1 MPNPNTPSFP
11 SAIATDSVLPVA
23 SASFSTSLTTNITST
38 DVTIPVLT
46 TSGLNTPC
54 FVRIDNEIV
63 LATGTTG
70 GSLTGCTRGVDSTS
84 NVSHLSGA
92 TVAAYIFEWHFN
104 QLAAEVKSIE
114 NFVGVNGE
122 NLILSGQSAAG
133 GDLSGNYPA
142 PILKTIGTITPGAY
156 TNSDITVDAKGRITL
171 ISSGS
176 ASIATIVYRAAVAQG
191 GFAVLGFNV
200 PSSNAPTAVIYNVS
214 QTLYA
219 VAQFSTTNYIQ
230 DHFIIPANYSGSV
243 SVDIRWRAVPT
254 TGNVNWSFAFV
265 GVGSGGTLDANFGTA
280 GTAVVASAG
289 TSNRIVQTTI
299 TGFDISS
306 LAAGEDCF
314 FQLTRGTSGDT
325 LSGVAELLSVR
336 IILS

>member
-1 MPNPNTPSFP
+1 MPNPNVASFP
-11 SAIATDSVLPVA
+11 GAIATDSVLPVA
-23 SASFSTSLTTNITST
+23 SASFSTSLTANITST

-104 QLAAEVKSIE
+104 QAAAELKSIE
-114 NFVGVNGE
+114 TFIGVNGT

-133 GDLSGNYPA
+133 GDLAGNYPA
-142 PILKTIGTITPGAY
+142 PNLKTISGLTPGAY
-156 TNSDITVDAKGRITL
+156 TNANVTVDAKGRITL
-171 ISSGS
+171 ASSGT

-200 PSSNAPTAVIYNVS
+200 PSSNAPTAVTYNIA

-219 VAQFSTTNYIQ
+219 VAQFNTTNFVQ
-230 DHFIIPANYSGSV
+230 DHFIIPASYSGSV
-243 SVDIRWRAVPT
+243 SVDIRWRAIAT
-254 TGNVNWSFAFV
+254 SGNVNWNFAFV
-265 GVGSGGTLDANFGTA
+265 GVGSGGALDANFGTA
-280 GTAVVASAG
+280 GVVTVPPAG
-289 TSNRIVQTTI
+289 TSNRIVQTSI

-306 LAAGEDCF
+306 LAASEDCF

-325 LSGVAELLSVR
+325 MSGVAELLSVR
-336 IILS
+336 LVLS